1 MAARVALVGRRLEHN
16 ENLGLAYLRAALR
29 TAGVLVTTHYVNDTA
44 EMASAI
50 GGILAARPDVV
61 GLSLADGG
69 SATLPLA
76 VGEAITQGGYRGHIT
91 AGGQFATLARE
102 WLLSRYE
109 WLDSVVR
116 FAGERPIVEIT
127 SRVLRE
133 IGRAHG

>member
-29 TAGVLVTTHYVNDTA
+29 TAGVLVTTYYVNDTV

-76 VGEAITQGGYRGHIT
+76 LGEAITQGGYLGLIT
-91 AGGQFATLARE
+91 AGGKFAILARE
-102 WLLSRYE
+102 
-109 WLDSVVR
+109 
-116 FAGERPIVEIT
+116 
-127 SRVLRE
+127 
-133 IGRAHG
+133 